1 MTIKYI
7 VELRGW
13 NGIALPAVHA
23 RDAKIYVDDPG
34 PYIIGFPTEAR
45 YAVRPPSEVCIVDL
59 DINYLNC
66 ATPPPGAV
74 STKQQ
79 RDKYRQII
87 LTAFGPNYHSDH
99 GVPSE
104 LKEAFPA
111 GRFRPICKIQAKRG
125 AASTAVAD
133 MIKAPE
139 WWHSTRIIQAF
150 DQVLQDKFKKPSLF
164 KRISSFG
171 TYKRPPQLSAAEL
184 LIQLSIRKRATAFV
198 DARDDLETKIGRLS
212 RRLNFLMTESDLWR
226 DKFVTFEQY
235 AEKLSLEAQELRAK
249 VNKEQR
255 EAKRLSGIVN
265 TTNGEKV
272 KLQSGMFRSTVYSFP
287 PLFCDFR
294 GLNRCADENVS
305 VPIELNEAE
314 KAHRDAVGELEKMR
328 DAMVRMEQERL
339 EMVAEVEAQ
348 IERALASMQIDV
360 TSDVSEYSD
369 YSRPNSRTS
378 DNPTA
383 SRSPVAPG
391 TPKSR
396 SRKGSLVEK
405 RLRSYGTESTLVDY
419 DDDSRHHVAD
429 RSTTVIEEDEE
440 EAENEERKKRPGV
453 DEVQEIPD
461 EDVTIVKKRFSAEA
475 NRADKTHQD
484 AMGAVDFGISEK
496 SDKIAQ
502 KVMEIQR
509 KVRLGSPPFIGY
521 PLMSFFS
528 LKPHFPARTGG

>member
-66 ATPPPGAV
+66 ATPPPGV
-74 STKQQ
+74 SFHQATEG
-79 RDKYRQII
+79 QIQADHPHRVR
-87 LTAFGPNYHSDH
+87 TNYHSDH

-171 TYKRPPQLSAAEL
+171 SYKRPPQLSAAEQ

-235 AEKLSLEAQELRAK
+235 AEKLSLEAQDLRAK

-265 TTNGEKV
+265 TANGEKV
-272 KLQSGMFRSTVYSFP
+272 KLQTRTFFLPLFLPRFPALPFVISGCNTDQNDCFP
-287 PLFCDFR
+287 PRF
-294 GLNRCADENVS
+294 
-305 VPIELNEAE
+305 
-314 KAHRDAVGELEKMR
+314 HRTQG
-328 DAMVRMEQERL
+328 
-339 EMVAEVEAQ
+339 
-348 IERALASMQIDV
+348 SG
-360 TSDVSEYSD
+360 T
-369 YSRPNSRTS
+369 RT
-378 DNPTA
+378 P
-383 SRSPVAPG
+383 
-391 TPKSR
+391 
-396 SRKGSLVEK
+396 
-405 RLRSYGTESTLVDY
+405 
-419 DDDSRHHVAD
+419 
-429 RSTTVIEEDEE
+429 
-440 EAENEERKKRPGV
+440 
-453 DEVQEIPD
+453 
-461 EDVTIVKKRFSAEA
+461 
-475 NRADKTHQD
+475 
-484 AMGAVDFGISEK
+484 
-496 SDKIAQ
+496 
-502 KVMEIQR
+502 
-509 KVRLGSPPFIGY
+509 
-521 PLMSFFS
+521 
-528 LKPHFPARTGG
+528 

>member
-1 MTIKYI
+1 MGYVPCFPSSPSFPDLRPKQIAVMTIKYI

-45 YAVRPPSEVCIVDL
+45 YAVRPPSEVCVVDL

-66 ATPPPGAV
+66 ATPPPGVV

-150 DQVLQDKFKKPSLF
+150 DLVLQDKFKKPSLF

-171 TYKRPPQLSAAEL
+171 TYRRPPQLSAAEL

-265 TTNGEKV
+265 TANGEKV
-272 KLQSGMFRSTVYSFP
+272 KLQSRTFHS
-287 PLFCDFR
+287 PLWSSI
-294 GLNRCADENVS
+294 S
-305 VPIELNEAE
+305 VPL
-314 KAHRDAVGELEKMR
+314 H
-328 DAMVRMEQERL
+328 
-339 EMVAEVEAQ
+339 
-348 IERALASMQIDV
+348 
-360 TSDVSEYSD
+360 
-369 YSRPNSRTS
+369 SRTVRCS
-378 DNPTA
+378 VSCHTDE
-383 SRSPVAPG
+383 SICF
-391 TPKSR
+391 
-396 SRKGSLVEK
+396 
-405 RLRSYGTESTLVDY
+405 RLRLY
-419 DDDSRHHVAD
+419 
-429 RSTTVIEEDEE
+429 
-440 EAENEERKKRPGV
+440 
-453 DEVQEIPD
+453 
-461 EDVTIVKKRFSAEA
+461 
-475 NRADKTHQD
+475 
-484 AMGAVDFGISEK
+484 
-496 SDKIAQ
+496 
-502 KVMEIQR
+502 
-509 KVRLGSPPFIGY
+509 
-521 PLMSFFS
+521 
-528 LKPHFPARTGG
+528 RT

>member
-45 YAVRPPSEVCIVDL
+45 YAVRPPSEVCVVDL

-66 ATPPPGAV
+66 STPPSGVV

-87 LTAFGPNYHSDH
+87 LAAFGINYHSDH

-133 MIKAPE
+133 VIKAPE

-171 TYKRPPQLSAAEL
+171 SYKRPPQLSAAEQ

-235 AEKLSLEAQELRAK
+235 AEKLSFEAQELRVK

-255 EAKRLSGIVN
+255 EAKRLSGIVS
-265 TTNGEKV
+265 TANGEKV
-272 KLQSGMFRSTVYSFP
+272 KLQTRTSFSFLVSFILWTAVLTRTFVS
-287 PLFCDFR
+287 LFGF
-294 GLNRCADENVS
+294 V
-305 VPIELNEAE
+305 ELKEAE
-314 KAHRDAVGELEKMR
+314 HAHRDAVGELEKMR
-328 DAMVRMEQERL
+328 DAMVKMEQERL

-348 IERALASMQIDV
+348 IERALASMQIEV
-360 TSDVSEYSD
+360 LSDVSEYSD
-369 YSRPNSRTS
+369 ESRPNSRMS
-378 DNPTA
+378 DPTIT
-383 SRSPVAPG
+383 RRPVTPG
-391 TPKSR
+391 TPR
-396 SRKGSLVEK
+396 SANRKGSGGEK

-419 DDDSRHHVAD
+419 DDDSRFHAAD
-429 RSTTVIEEDEE
+429 RSTTVIEETEE
-440 EAENEERKKRPGV
+440 EPEKDERRKGPGI
-453 DEVQEIPD
+453 DDVQEIPD
-461 EDVTIVKKRFSAEA
+461 EDVTIVKRFSAEA
-475 NRADKTHQD
+475 NRRDKNHQD
-484 AMGAVDFGISEK
+484 AMGAVDMGISEK

-509 KVRLGSPPFIGY
+509 KVS
-521 PLMSFFS
+521 
-528 LKPHFPARTGG
+528 T

>member
-66 ATPPPGAV
+66 ATPPSGAV
-74 STKQQ
+74 STKHQ
-79 RDKYRQII
+79 RDKFRQII

-171 TYKRPPQLSAAEL
+171 SYRRAPQLSAAEQ

-235 AEKLSLEAQELRAK
+235 AEKLSLEAQDLRAK

-255 EAKRLSGIVN
+255 EAKRLSGIVS
-265 TTNGEKV
+265 TANGEKV
-272 KLQSGMFRSTVYSFP
+272 QLQTRMYFSSLWSYTPAFLSPRNVPRPVSCHADENGCP
-287 PLFCDFR
+287 PLFVPQNSR
-294 GLNRCADENVS
+294 KRRTHTVTPLQNLKRCATRWLGWS
-305 VPIELNEAE
+305 KRGSKWSP
-314 KAHRDAVGELEKMR
+314 
-328 DAMVRMEQERL
+328 RL
-339 EMVAEVEAQ
+339 
-348 IERALASMQIDV
+348 
-360 TSDVSEYSD
+360 
-369 YSRPNSRTS
+369 
-378 DNPTA
+378 
-383 SRSPVAPG
+383 
-391 TPKSR
+391 
-396 SRKGSLVEK
+396 
-405 RLRSYGTESTLVDY
+405 RLRSSVPWLRCR
-419 DDDSRHHVAD
+419 SRSFLMFPSI
-429 RSTTVIEEDEE
+429 RM
-440 EAENEERKKRPGV
+440 
-453 DEVQEIPD
+453 IPD
-461 EDVTIVKKRFSAEA
+461 QIPECRIFRPILEGPPPLVLP
-475 NRADKTHQD
+475 
-484 AMGAVDFGISEK
+484 GAGAGEEV
-496 SDKIAQ
+496 
-502 KVMEIQR
+502 
-509 KVRLGSPPFIGY
+509 
-521 PLMSFFS
+521 
-528 LKPHFPARTGG
+528 PARRG

>member
-45 YAVRPPSEVCIVDL
+45 YAVRPPSEVCVVDL

-66 ATPPPGAV
+66 ATPPSGAV

-171 TYKRPPQLSAAEL
+171 TYRRLPQLSAAEQ

-235 AEKLSLEAQELRAK
+235 AEKLSHEAQDLRAK

-265 TTNGEKV
+265 TTHGEKV
-272 KLQSGMFRSTVYSFP
+272 KLQTRAFYSSISSPPP
-287 PLFCDFR
+287 PLPFFCDVLYPGTVVLMIMFVPICATQNSRKRKWLTVTRLLSLRKCAMLWSGWNKR
-294 GLNRCADENVS
+294 GLRW
-305 VPIELNEAE
+305 
-314 KAHRDAVGELEKMR
+314 
-328 DAMVRMEQERL
+328 
-339 EMVAEVEAQ
+339 
-348 IERALASMQIDV
+348 
-360 TSDVSEYSD
+360 
-369 YSRPNSRTS
+369 
-378 DNPTA
+378 
-383 SRSPVAPG
+383 
-391 TPKSR
+391 
-396 SRKGSLVEK
+396 
-405 RLRSYGTESTLVDY
+405 
-419 DDDSRHHVAD
+419 
-429 RSTTVIEEDEE
+429 
-440 EAENEERKKRPGV
+440 
-453 DEVQEIPD
+453 
-461 EDVTIVKKRFSAEA
+461 
-475 NRADKTHQD
+475 
-484 AMGAVDFGISEK
+484 
-496 SDKIAQ
+496 
-502 KVMEIQR
+502 
-509 KVRLGSPPFIGY
+509 
-521 PLMSFFS
+521 
-528 LKPHFPARTGG
+528 

>member
-45 YAVRPPSEVCIVDL
+45 YAVRPPSEVCVVDL

-66 ATPPPGAV
+66 ATPPPGVV

-150 DQVLQDKFKKPSLF
+150 DLVLQDKFKKPSLF

-171 TYKRPPQLSAAEL
+171 TYRRPPQLSAAEL

-265 TTNGEKV
+265 TANGEKV
-272 KLQSGMFRSTVYSFP
+272 KLQSRTFHS
-287 PLFCDFR
+287 PLW
-294 GLNRCADENVS
+294 S
-305 VPIELNEAE
+305 SIPVPL
-314 KAHRDAVGELEKMR
+314 H
-328 DAMVRMEQERL
+328 
-339 EMVAEVEAQ
+339 
-348 IERALASMQIDV
+348 
-360 TSDVSEYSD
+360 
-369 YSRPNSRTS
+369 SRTVRCS
-378 DNPTA
+378 VSCHTDE
-383 SRSPVAPG
+383 SICF
-391 TPKSR
+391 
-396 SRKGSLVEK
+396 
-405 RLRSYGTESTLVDY
+405 RLRLY
-419 DDDSRHHVAD
+419 
-429 RSTTVIEEDEE
+429 
-440 EAENEERKKRPGV
+440 
-453 DEVQEIPD
+453 
-461 EDVTIVKKRFSAEA
+461 
-475 NRADKTHQD
+475 
-484 AMGAVDFGISEK
+484 
-496 SDKIAQ
+496 
-502 KVMEIQR
+502 
-509 KVRLGSPPFIGY
+509 
-521 PLMSFFS
+521 
-528 LKPHFPARTGG
+528 RT